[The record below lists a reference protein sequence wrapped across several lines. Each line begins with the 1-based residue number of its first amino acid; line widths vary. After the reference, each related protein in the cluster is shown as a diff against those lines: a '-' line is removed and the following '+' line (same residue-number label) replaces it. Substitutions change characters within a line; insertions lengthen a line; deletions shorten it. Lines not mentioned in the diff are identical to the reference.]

1 MMLHGVIGC
10 DYINTSHTT
19 TEMVCCTHQQKGYMQ
34 EKQQWLVS
42 PPLQVDP
49 PA

>member
-34 EKQQWLVS
+34 EKQSVVS
-42 PPLQVDP
+42 F
-49 PA
+49 AASAG